1 MPRVSFEQLPADARL
16 WIFAASRGLSAAE
29 QARVLAETDAFIAG
43 WTAHG
48 LPLTA
53 ARAVQYGQ
61 FIFVAVD
68 EQAAGA
74 SGCSIDAL
82 VRRMRDLQ
90 NDLGVELVNHGPVVY
105 RRGESIARVSRD
117 EFADLASTGA
127 VTPDTVVFD
136 NTLTSVGELRDGRW
150 EVRAGDSW
158 HARAFF

>member
-1 MPRVSFEQLPADARL
+1 MPLAPFDRLSTDARL
-16 WIFAASRGLSAAE
+16 WIFAAARALSDAE
-29 QARVLAETDAFIAG
+29 QQRVLDETDAFIAQ

-53 ARAVQYGQ
+53 ARDLRYGQ
-61 FIFVAVD
+61 FLFIGVD
-68 EQAAGA
+68 ERASGA

-90 NDLGVELVNHGPVVY
+90 AALGVELVNHGPVVF
-105 RRGESIARVSRD
+105 RRGASIARVTRD
-117 EFADLASTGA
+117 EFATLASSGD

-136 NTLTSVGELRDGRW
+136 NTLTTVGELREGRW
-150 EVRAGDSW
+150 EVRAAESW